1 MVAFAVLRQASR
13 VGPARLVAGMRV
25 SLASSS
31 VSKVSK
37 MSSNAM
43 NVGVRAFSVS
53 ARRFGNDSSEFLFS
67 IFSLFGCLTCFLS
80 FFQTRLQPKSHFLK
94 N

>member
-1 MVAFAVLRQASR
+1 MVAFAVLRQATR
-13 VGPARLVAGMRV
+13 VSPARLVAGMRV

-37 MSSNAM
+37 MSTNAM

-53 ARRFGNDSSEFLFS
+53 SRRFGSGSSE
-67 IFSLFGCLTCFLS
+67 
-80 FFQTRLQPKSHFLK
+80 
-94 N
+94 